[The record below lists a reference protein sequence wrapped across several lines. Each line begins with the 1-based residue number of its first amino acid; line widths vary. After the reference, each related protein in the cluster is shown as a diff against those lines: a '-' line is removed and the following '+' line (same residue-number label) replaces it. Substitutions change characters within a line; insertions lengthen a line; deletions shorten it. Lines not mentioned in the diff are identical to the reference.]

1 MKKRLWGALGA
12 ALLALSGTS
21 VSGASAQ
28 ATEVPPTA
36 KATSAAGWAS
46 VAATPPPGTNLQ
58 VMSWN
63 MCGVERWGC
72 TGTGT
77 AAEKADVVKQYV
89 QSHYVQA
96 VLLQEV
102 CTSGLDDLMTK
113 LGAGWSK
120 SFAPY
125 HWSQKGVR
133 TASPCATG
141 AGSDPNDL
149 VGTAI
154 VVKAGL
160 ADAQQYPTTQPW
172 TGLNPPFQ
180 CATATYFGVR
190 LCNVHV
196 STKNANPE
204 HPDWDYRDDQLAEI
218 QRVVSGFPKVA
229 FAGDF
234 NASPPDRAGNPDAWI
249 WPAGLYSQGPGTPG
263 YQECDQQGAVRDGRD
278 THDGGWKLDYLF
290 SSEARRWCLVADTP
304 RSDHHVL
311 IESVTI
317 TPPAA

>member
-12 ALLALSGTS
+12 ALLALSGAS
-21 VSGASAQ
+21 VSGASAR
-28 ATEVPPTA
+28 ATEVPPA
-36 KATSAAGWAS
+36 PKATSAAGWAS

-77 AAEKADVVKQYV
+77 AAEKADVVRQYV

-102 CTSGLDDLMTK
+102 CASGLDDLMTK

-263 YQECDQQGAVRDGRD
+263 YQECDQQGAVRNGRD

>member
-12 ALLALSGTS
+12 ALLALSG
-21 VSGASAQ
+21 APAQ
-28 ATEVPPTA
+28 ASP
-36 KATSAAGWAS
+36 AAAQA

-77 AAEKADVVKQYV
+77 ADQKADVVKQYV

-102 CTSGLDDLMTK
+102 CKSGLDALMPK
-113 LGAGWSK
+113 LGAGWSN
-120 SFAPY
+120 SFVPY

-133 TASPCATG
+133 TPSPCATG

-180 CATATYFGVR
+180 CATATYFDVR
-190 LCNVHV
+190 LCTVHV
-196 STKNANPE
+196 STKEANPE

-218 QRVVSGFPKVA
+218 KQVVSGFPKVV
-229 FAGDF
+229 FGGDF
-234 NASPPDRAGNPDAWI
+234 NASPPDWPNYTDAWI
-249 WPAGLYSQGPGTPG
+249 WPAGLYSQGAGTPG
-263 YQECDQQGAVRDGRD
+263 YQECDQQGTARTGRP
-278 THDGGWKLDYLF
+278 THNGGWKIDYLF
-290 SSEARRWCLVADTP
+290 SSEARRWCLVADTE

-311 IESVTI
+311 VESVTI

>member
-1 MKKRLWGALGA
+1 MKKKRLFGALGA
-12 ALLALSGTS
+12 GLLALSGALY
-21 VSGASAQ
+21 GATAQ
-28 ATEVPPTA
+28 ATPP
-36 KATSAAGWAS
+36 ATS
-46 VAATPPPGTNLQ
+46 VAAAAKAAPLAPPPGTNLQ

-77 AAEKADVVKQYV
+77 GDEKADVVKQYV
-89 QSHYVQA
+89 QSNYVQA
-96 VLLQEV
+96 ALLQEV
-102 CTSGLDDLMTK
+102 CASGLDALMAK
-113 LGAGWSK
+113 LGPGWSK

-125 HWSQKGVR
+125 HWSQKGVK
-133 TASPCATG
+133 TPSPCATG

-172 TGLNPPFQ
+172 TGLNRPFH

-190 LCNVHV
+190 LCTVHV
-196 STKNANPE
+196 STKDTNPE

-218 QRVVSGFPKVA
+218 KQVVSGFPKVV
-229 FAGDF
+229 FGGDF
-234 NASPPDRAGNPDAWI
+234 NASPPDWPAGNKDAWI

-263 YQECDQQGAVRDGRD
+263 YQECDQQGTARTGRA
-278 THDGGWKLDYLF
+278 TSNGGWKIDYLF
-290 SSEARRWCLVADTP
+290 SSEARRWCVVADTE

-311 IESVTI
+311 VESMVI